1 MTPHDHDSDAPRDPI
16 HVTPAAGRH
25 PFSPTASSS
34 AAAAD
39 AATARMVAVM
49 HELNN
54 LLDGATR
61 TLSLA
66 RRSLGELAI
75 APGLDPS
82 ISTQLATATT
92 ALEHMADLLQAAMRP
107 GSDSLST
114 MSVRTA
120 PLVEA
125 ITHALEAH
133 RPLAAECRVELLA
146 EVSPRLVLTEAGPIY
161 PAIANGVRNAIE
173 AIARSGLGSR
183 VELIAELETVDG
195 QPAEIVID
203 IVDDG
208 PGPDEQTREHAFDPG
223 FTTKREGFG
232 VGLSLSR
239 QIIRSL
245 GGAIT
250 LSSRTPNDALR
261 PSGRGG
267 HLTMRYP
274 LKCA

>member
-1 MTPHDHDSDAPRDPI
+1 MTPHDHDPDAPRDPI
-16 HVTPAAGRH
+16 YVTPASGRH

-39 AATARMVAVM
+39 AATARLIAVM

-82 ISTQLATATT
+82 ISMQLETATT
-92 ALEHMADLLQAAMRP
+92 SLEQMAELLHTAMRP
-107 GSDSLST
+107 GAA
-114 MSVRTA
+114 SVIKSNMRTA

-133 RPLAAECRVELLA
+133 RPLASECRVELLA
-146 EVSPRLVLTEAGPIY
+146 EISPRLVLAEAGPIY

-183 VELIAELETVDG
+183 VELIAELETLDG
-195 QPAEIVID
+195 CEPEIVID

-208 PGPDEQTREHAFDPG
+208 PGPDEQSRKHAFDPG
-223 FTTKREGFG
+223 YTTKNEGFG

-239 QIIRSL
+239 QIVRSL
-245 GGAIT
+245 GGSIT
-250 LSSRTPNDALR
+250 LGSRSPEDRLR
-261 PSGRGG
+261 PGGRGG

-274 LKCA
+274 LKSS